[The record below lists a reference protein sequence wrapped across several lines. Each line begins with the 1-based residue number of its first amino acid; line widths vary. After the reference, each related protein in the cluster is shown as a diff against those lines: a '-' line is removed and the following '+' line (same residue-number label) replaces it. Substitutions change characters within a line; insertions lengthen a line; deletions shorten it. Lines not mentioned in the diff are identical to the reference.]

1 VKRTLLIVTGLFV
14 LGGSAC
20 REIALPP
27 AGSYSEV
34 LVVTEKGDRSEW
46 LALLK
51 PYLEAEHSYVTSTET
66 AFRVTSIR
74 AADLED
80 FPTYKNVLLCG
91 VMDSGSRVGQK
102 IMELIGPEGMERVAL
117 GKAAVLKR
125 ENLPS
130 PGQMTL
136 IVTAPD
142 VGALAEVIAERGPQL
157 EYILEQSCRE
167 RLRRVMLAHPNRKAM
182 DELTRKYGFAIEVP
196 YLYRLFS
203 DEDNPPG
210 VEFLREE
217 PTRSLGIFW
226 ADWERQPSLWDYS
239 DLYDMRAHYVWE
251 RYSHDKMERERVR
264 YKWVKFGPYGAVKM
278 YGYWY
283 NDDATAAGGYF
294 ETYFI
299 WDEESELLWAVDLLT
314 FAPGRD
320 KHPLVRELRA
330 FGETFRYN

>member
-1 VKRTLLIVTGLFV
+1 VKKLLILIGLAV
-14 LGGSAC
+14 LAGSAC

-34 LVVTEKGDRSEW
+34 LVVTELGDRSEW
-46 LALLK
+46 LAQLR
-51 PYLEAEHSYVTSTET
+51 PYIEAEHNYVTSTEQ
-66 AFRVTSIR
+66 AFKITSIR

-80 FPTYKNVLLCG
+80 FPVVKNVLLCG
-91 VMDSGSRVGQK
+91 VMDSGTRVGQR

-117 GKAAVLKR
+117 GKAAVLKK

-142 VGALAEVIAERGPQL
+142 EAALAEVIAERGPQI
-157 EYILEQSCRE
+157 EYILEQSCRQ
-167 RLRRVMLAHPNRKAM
+167 RLRRVLLAHPNRKEM
-182 DELTRKYGFAIEVP
+182 DQLNRKYGFAIEVP
-196 YLYRLFS
+196 YLYQLFS
-203 DEDNPPG
+203 DESDPPG
-210 VEFLREE
+210 IEFLREE

-239 DLYDMRAHYVWE
+239 ELFDMRAAYVWE
-251 RYSHDKMERERVR
+251 RYDHDKMERERVR
-264 YKWVKFGPYGAVKM
+264 YSWVKFGPYGAVKM

-283 NDDATAAGGYF
+283 NDDAVAGGYF
-294 ETYFI
+294 ETYFV
-299 WDEESELLWAVDLLT
+299 WDEVSELLWAVDLLT
-314 FAPGRD
+314 YAPGRK